1 MSSTPAPLQHP
12 LNHGHAAGH
21 PHYPSLHPLQID
33 SIIYPI
39 AIRFDPRYGDAFWY
53 QDTFVEYIFSMMTSW
68 AIVVDV
74 WYLPPM
80 QRGEKES
87 GVAFAQ
93 R

>member
-1 MSSTPAPLQHP
+1 MNST
-12 LNHGHAAGH
+12 
-21 PHYPSLHPLQID
+21 
-33 SIIYPI
+33 IYPI
-39 AIRFDPRYGDAFWY
+39 AIRFDNRYGDAFWY
-53 QDTFVEYIFSMMTSW
+53 QDTFLQYGFAMMTSW

-80 QRGEKES
+80 HRGPNES